1 MLKVSYGIDVADDR
15 DPYVQIASDAM
26 YATGN
31 GGVPATSLVEFFPF
45 GKTQRCGR
53 VFSDSHRANDCPARH
68 LPDWLVRDWPLKFA
82 REWGWAIRKLHDVP
96 FAAAEAQIVRCL
108 SGRKLSPF

>member
-45 GKTQRCGR
+45 GEKQSIRTLSKTYMLTTGVAVQ
-53 VFSDSHRANDCPARH
+53 PAISQT
-68 LPDWLVRDWPLKFA
+68 
-82 REWGWAIRKLHDVP
+82 G
-96 FAAAEAQIVRCL
+96 
-108 SGRKLSPF
+108 S